1 MESTK
6 PTTPVNQ
13 AFLNRFIKTPFF
25 TIGKLQIFDEQN
37 NLAFECHTMELAFKE
52 NHSLTSCIP
61 SGIYQVK
68 LHESPKFGIC
78 YKVQNVPNREH
89 ILFHIGN
96 YPTDTHGCVLVGT
109 RFTFSSILNKSS
121 IQDSRN
127 AFNGLMAL
135 DMASFQLKISES
147 C

>member
-37 NLAFECHTMELAFKE
+37 NLAFECFTMELAFKE

-61 SGIYQVK
+61 SGNYFVK

-78 YKVQNVPNREH
+78 YKVQNVPNRDH

-96 YPTDTHGCVLVGT
+96 YLTDTHGCILVGHT
-109 RFTFSSILNKSS
+109 YAVLSDLQRSYVQN
-121 IQDSRN
+121 SRD

-135 DMASFQLKISES
+135 DIASFKLKISES

>member
-6 PTTPVNQ
+6 PTTPVNK

-37 NLAFECHTMELAFKE
+37 NLAFECFTLELPFKE

-78 YKVQNVPNREH
+78 YKVQNVPNREY

-96 YPTDTHGCVLVGT
+96 YHTDTHGCILVG
-109 RFTFSSILNKSS
+109 SSYAVLSDLQRSYVKNSH
-121 IQDSRN
+121 D
-127 AFNGLMAL
+127 AFRDLMAL
-135 DMASFQLKISES
+135 DVASFQLKISES

>member
-6 PTTPVNQ
+6 PTTPVNK

-37 NLAFECHTMELAFKE
+37 NLAFECFTLELPFKE

-96 YPTDTHGCVLVGT
+96 YPKDTHGCILVGKAPIFGHLLT
-109 RFTFSSILNKSS
+109 KSFIPNSTATFTE
-121 IQDSRN
+121 
-127 AFNGLMAL
+127 LMAL
-135 DMASFQLKISES
+135 DIASFQLKISES